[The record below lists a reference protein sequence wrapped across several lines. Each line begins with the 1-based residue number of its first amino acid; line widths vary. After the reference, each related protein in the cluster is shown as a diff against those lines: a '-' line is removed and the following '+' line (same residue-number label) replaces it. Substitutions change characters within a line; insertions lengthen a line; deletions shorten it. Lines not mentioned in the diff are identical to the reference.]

1 MRMKCC
7 IHEFHKFELWN
18 EEIDVKIIA
27 VKETNLCSCE
37 KKREK
42 KIRLVCLLKYIHY
55 NKKLVKQ
62 YNQTIQLQAT
72 RIKHDPIPLKH

>member
-1 MRMKCC
+1 M
-7 IHEFHKFELWN
+7 
-18 EEIDVKIIA
+18 
-27 VKETNLCSCE
+27 
-37 KKREK
+37 
-42 KIRLVCLLKYIHY
+42 LKYIHY